1 MSNIPFIHSKS
12 GNLTMMLEGEQHTLN
27 DSHPN
32 FQKIFELLK
41 KGEADKIKPLLKVEE
56 QVKAAFSGSKVSVKN
71 GVVFYGNEQV
81 HNAVC
86 EKILEFMREQ
96 FSVEPLVKFLEK
108 LMLNPSHH
116 SVNSLYEFL
125 DRHGI
130 VIDEDG
136 DILAYKKVKDD
147 FKDYHS
153 GTLDNSVGQVVTLP
167 RNKISDDPSHHCHFG
182 LHCGALSYAR
192 DEFHPGQGQI
202 VVVKVNPANVVSVPN
217 DHNCRKMRVCEY
229 KVISS
234 FSGKEVEQRD
244 VVASNQNEWDD
255 DEEDLNSCYYD
266 DYEDEDEDDDEEICD
281 DCGYCV
287 DDCDCENNDKW

>member
-1 MSNIPFIHSKS
+1 MTNIPFIHSKS

-32 FQKIFELLK
+32 FKKIFELLK

-71 GVVFYGNEQV
+71 GFVFYGDEQV

-96 FSVEPLVKFLEK
+96 FSIDPLVKFLEK

-153 GTLDNSVGQVVTLP
+153 GSLDNSVGQVVSLP

-182 LHCGALSYAR
+182 LHCGALTYAR

-202 VVVKVNPANVVSVPN
+202 VVVKVNPSNVVSVPN

-234 FSGKEVEQRD
+234 FSGKEVEQRE
-244 VVASNQNEWDD
+244 VVPSNQNEWDE
-255 DEEDLNSCYYD
+255 DEEECCDYCGDEYDNCSC
-266 DYEDEDEDDDEEICD
+266 DDDDDDDNYCDGCGNYCLDCTCD
-281 DCGYCV
+281 D
-287 DDCDCENNDKW
+287 